1 MIPSRPWGWFKR
13 WFAGHAR
20 KRLART
26 FASVRVA
33 DLSRAR
39 AALRDGAVVAVSNH
53 TSWWDP
59 LVILWLTEEVLRA
72 DCYAMM
78 DAKNLRRLPFFGLV
92 GAFGVDLDDP
102 RDGALAMRYAAR
114 LLDRPGRAVWV
125 FAQGRERPVS
135 ARPLGFL
142 RGAAEVSRV
151 AKAPTVP
158 VALRYEFGGEERPT
172 LFVSVGEP
180 IAPSRDVIAL
190 RDAHE
195 AAVTALL
202 DALDA
207 DLREGSLDRYEAVI
221 ASGGS
226 ALGPLAERALVAMTR
241 RRAGV
246 PR

>member
-20 KRLART
+20 KRLTESFGA
-26 FASVRVA
+26 VRIA
-33 DLSRAR
+33 GLDRAR
-39 AALRDGAVVAVSNH
+39 AALERGPVVAVSNH

-78 DAKNLRRLPFFGLV
+78 DARNLRRLPFFGLV
-92 GAFGVDLDDP
+92 GAFGVELDDP
-102 RDGALAMRYAAR
+102 RDGALAMRYAVK

-125 FAQGRERPVS
+125 FAQGRERLVT

-151 AKAPTVP
+151 AKAPSLP
-158 VALRYEFGGEERPT
+158 VAFRYEFGGEERPT
-172 LFVSVGEP
+172 LYVSVGDP
-180 IAPSRDVIAL
+180 IAPSRDVAAL
-190 RDAHE
+190 RDAQE

-207 DLREGSLDRYEAVI
+207 DLRDGSLDRYEP
-221 ASGGS
+221 
-226 ALGPLAERALVAMTR
+226 ALSSMPGAFGALAERCLVAMTR